1 MKYEETFPGLNAEI
15 AQLLKKTVPDSFAR
29 NLDEAGVKLALPEDR
44 ELELKVKYDIDEDG
58 GSLGLKISWNN
69 EIEEEDEE
77 DDKDEDDKEED

>member
-1 MKYEETFPGLNAEI
+1 MKYEESYPGLSAEI
-15 AQLLKKTVPDSFAR
+15 AKLLKKTVPDSFAR
-29 NLDEAGVKLALPEDR
+29 NLDEAGVKLELPEDR

-69 EIEEEDEE
+69 EIEEDEE